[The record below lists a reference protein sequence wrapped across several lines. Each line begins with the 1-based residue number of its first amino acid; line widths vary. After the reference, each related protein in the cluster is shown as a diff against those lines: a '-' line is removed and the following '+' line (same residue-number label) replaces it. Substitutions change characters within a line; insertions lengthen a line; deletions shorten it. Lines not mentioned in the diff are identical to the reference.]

1 MKVAYSRNIGDNEVL
16 IMCGYVGDNK
26 CVVVVRDSEHNII
39 KDYGILPQ
47 EKAFEVYNK
56 ENDNDLLFVELLNFI
71 DDLTIGSNDLSEDY
85 IKFKAKRFLP
95 LLKQLTKDIK

>member
-1 MKVAYSRNIGDNEVL
+1 MKVAYNRNIGDNEVL

-26 CVVVVRDSEHNII
+26 CVVIVRDSEHNII

-56 ENDNDLLFVELLNFI
+56 ENENDFLLIEMLDFI
-71 DDLTIGSNDLSEDY
+71 DDLSIGSNDLSEDY